1 LLKPQSNRRDAE
13 QSSARNSK
21 TSIASAAAQSDEDDP
36 NDGEK
41 ENGDDDRKEI
51 LNFAPVLDSN
61 ANLAGTLEKKRDA
74 VQKSGAIA
82 KSSQATSTVRAKNSP
97 KRRPSDYEESTES
110 LYGPRPPVLFMADLG
125 NDTDED
131 RRNAERRSYLA
142 RKRFLNPCAL

>member
-1 LLKPQSNRRDAE
+1 LLKPQSNRRDAKK
-13 QSSARNSK
+13 SSARNSK

-51 LNFAPVLDSN
+51 LNFPPVLDSN

-97 KRRPSDYEESTES
+97 KRPPSDYEESTES
-110 LYGPRPPVLFMADLG
+110 LYSPRPPVLFHADLG